1 MTNKF
6 PDTPGSN
13 GEWCNKVLNSIE
25 SRINDDTSKTYFT
38 LSYTE
43 GVVQPNN
50 YDQPLGYFLKTAA
63 RVYGSVANTKFIN
76 MFWREVEVQTDKG
89 LILENIEHK
98 STLSIDNIFVDT
110 IDRGNGKARVER
122 GQSVDQSFIE
132 FILYSSNNKLIYVR
146 KYQKIVDVF
155 ANIGGISEVIGFIVV
170 FLYAWYNGIR
180 MEQKLLNYGVLNQ
193 KDKRTES
200 QISKGQGNENMDWE
214 KKRLFTFGEL
224 VKFGL
229 IEKKIGCCFKSKK
242 VMKRMQFYNQ
252 VKASFEERTDIISIM
267 KSVSDIDTIKEAI
280 LAPHQQRLMQYLA
293 LQKDDDETNEK
304 EMSIKEAN
312 DQLNNTNIQW
322 TPVQQQVNLYLK
334 EHLPDFILNGNLDQD
349 VNDMESMDKWDINT
363 NQVMPVNDDEKVNV
377 SSKKLLVPLPL
388 NPRSTN

>member
-1 MTNKF
+1 
-6 PDTPGSN
+6 
-13 GEWCNKVLNSIE
+13 
-25 SRINDDTSKTYFT
+25 
-38 LSYTE
+38 
-43 GVVQPNN
+43 
-50 YDQPLGYFLKTAA
+50 
-63 RVYGSVANTKFIN
+63 

-200 QISKGQGNENMDWE
+200 
-214 KKRLFTFGEL
+214 
-224 VKFGL
+224 
-229 IEKKIGCCFKSKK
+229 
-242 VMKRMQFYNQ
+242 
-252 VKASFEERTDIISIM
+252 
-267 KSVSDIDTIKEAI
+267 
-280 LAPHQQRLMQYLA
+280 
-293 LQKDDDETNEK
+293 
-304 EMSIKEAN
+304 
-312 DQLNNTNIQW
+312 
-322 TPVQQQVNLYLK
+322 
-334 EHLPDFILNGNLDQD
+334 
-349 VNDMESMDKWDINT
+349 
-363 NQVMPVNDDEKVNV
+363 
-377 SSKKLLVPLPL
+377 
-388 NPRSTN
+388 

>member
-1 MTNKF
+1 
-6 PDTPGSN
+6 
-13 GEWCNKVLNSIE
+13 
-25 SRINDDTSKTYFT
+25 
-38 LSYTE
+38 
-43 GVVQPNN
+43 
-50 YDQPLGYFLKTAA
+50 
-63 RVYGSVANTKFIN
+63 
-76 MFWREVEVQTDKG
+76 
-89 LILENIEHK
+89 
-98 STLSIDNIFVDT
+98 
-110 IDRGNGKARVER
+110 
-122 GQSVDQSFIE
+122 
-132 FILYSSNNKLIYVR
+132 
-146 KYQKIVDVF
+146 
-155 ANIGGISEVIGFIVV
+155 
-170 FLYAWYNGIR
+170 
-180 MEQKLLNYGVLNQ
+180 
-193 KDKRTES
+193 
-200 QISKGQGNENMDWE
+200 MDWE

-229 IEKKIGCCFKSKK
+229 IEKKIGCCFKSEK

-304 EMSIKEAN
+304 EMSIKEAS

-349 VNDMESMDKWDINT
+349 VNGMESMDKWDINN

-377 SSKKLLVPLPL
+377 SSKNLLVPTPL
-388 NPRSTN
+388 NPRSTH